1 MKARA
6 GEGAG
11 EKGRE
16 REKKDENEAGKKER
30 KKEKSIALR
39 AMRRGWE
46 GWARSFRGSFCL
58 SPSLKSART
67 HTHTHTRGKGKKQQQ
82 QRNIFFFA
90 VANVAIYPD
99 MKCKKKKNRKNGSVV
114 VVSFC
119 SVFCIF
125 LFILN
130 NLSYIC
136 FDFSK
141 LFRSRFQKRVK
152 KKKGREI

>member
-1 MKARA
+1 MGALFPWLFLPFPFLEERA
-6 GEGAG
+6 
-11 EKGRE
+11 
-16 REKKDENEAGKKER
+16 D
-30 KKEKSIALR
+30 
-39 AMRRGWE
+39 
-46 GWARSFRGSFCL
+46 
-58 SPSLKSART
+58 T
-67 HTHTHTRGKGKKQQQ
+67 HTHTHTRERKKTTTTTKHF
-82 QRNIFFFA
+82 FFFA

-136 FDFSK
+136 FDFSE